1 MSNNIYCTYLTIYSG
16 NKFPRRYIGST
27 SIKKI
32 QQGYHGSVSSKKY
45 GRLWKE
51 ELMENPQLF
60 KTRILSTFPTKQEA
74 ILEEERLHRKYDV
87 VRSPNYV
94 NMTYANKGFFGY
106 EMQGEVNPFYNK
118 QHSEDTKEKMKEAWK
133 TRVPDSEET
142 RRKKSVG
149 HKGIPVWNK
158 GKTYKRGPNKSN
170 KKGPEHGNRGKIPWN
185 KGKKTGALSDEHK
198 EKLSTSRVGKTTWN
212 KGKKTP
218 HSEETKRKISSAAKI
233 MWNDPEKAQNI
244 RKAIKDALSEPG
256 IAQRHQEGLI
266 KSWQGNNKRREAAS
280 KRMSERMR
288 NGSEESKEAI
298 ETLKKS
304 QPKGRETFKKRM
316 KEDTEFRQT
325 YVEIAKKKTEVLNE
339 RYKNDAEYRV
349 MMDQK
354 SIENIKE
361 YNKIR
366 AENIPIKFP
375 LISPDGQIY
384 SNIRSLNAFAKEQGL
399 DSSGLYKLYSGKL
412 NEVKGWK
419 LLIA

>member
-170 KKGPEHGNRGKIPWN
+170 KKGPEHGNHGRIPWN
-185 KGKKTGALSDEHK
+185 KGKKTGPLTEDHK
-198 EKLSTSRVGKTTWN
+198 DKLIKSRT
-212 KGKKTP
+212 GKKRGKYKTSKP
-218 HSEETKRKISSAAKI
+218 CSEETKKKISEALTGRSFSEEHK
-233 MWNDPEKAQNI
+233 QNI
-244 RKAIKDALSEPG
+244 S
-256 IAQRHQEGLI
+256 
-266 KSWQGNNKRREAAS
+266 KSRIGDLNPKRR
-280 KRMSERMR
+280 
-288 NGSEESKEAI
+288 
-298 ETLKKS
+298 
-304 QPKGRETFKKRM
+304 
-316 KEDTEFRQT
+316 
-325 YVEIAKKKTEVLNE
+325 
-339 RYKNDAEYRV
+339 
-349 MMDQK
+349 
-354 SIENIKE
+354 
-361 YNKIR
+361 NK
-366 AENIPIKFP
+366 
-375 LISPDGQIY
+375 
-384 SNIRSLNAFAKEQGL
+384 
-399 DSSGLYKLYSGKL
+399 
-412 NEVKGWK
+412 
-419 LLIA
+419 

>member
-1 MSNNIYCTYLTIYSG
+1 MEYKYEGYSFKSGIYKII
-16 NKFPRRYIGST
+16 NKFNGRIYIGSAKRFIERWKSHT
-27 SIKKI
+27 SSLRTQKHSNKFL
-32 QQGYHGSVSSKKY
+32 QADFNKCGEDAFVFEVVEVTDG
-45 GRLWKE
+45 
-51 ELMENPQLF
+51 
-60 KTRILSTFPTKQEA
+60 KTK
-74 ILEEERLHRKYDV
+74 EERLMIEESYIKQYYDKGDNCYNLCDRAV
-87 VRSPNYV
+87 SRENIK
-94 NMTYANKGFFGY
+94 NK
-106 EMQGEVNPFYNK
+106 NP
-118 QHSEDTKEKMKEAWK
+118 
-133 TRVPDSEET
+133 
-142 RRKKSVG
+142 
-149 HKGIPVWNK
+149 
-158 GKTYKRGPNKSN
+158 
-170 KKGPEHGNRGKIPWN
+170 
-185 KGKKTGALSDEHK
+185 
-198 EKLSTSRVGKTTWN
+198 
-212 KGKKTP
+212 
-218 HSEETKRKISSAAKI
+218 EETKRKISSAAKI

-384 SNIRSLNAFAKEQGL
+384 SNIRSLSAFAKEHGL

-412 NEVKGWK
+412 NQVKGWK
-419 LLIA
+419 LYLTV